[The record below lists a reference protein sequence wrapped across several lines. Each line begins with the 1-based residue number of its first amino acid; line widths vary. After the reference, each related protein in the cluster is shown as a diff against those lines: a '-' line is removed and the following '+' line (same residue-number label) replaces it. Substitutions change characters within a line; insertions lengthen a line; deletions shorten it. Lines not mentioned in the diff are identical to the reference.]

1 MLCEDTSRI
10 QETDLKETSIVSY
23 LIMSDIS
30 DNDNDEGLNAGAGPS
45 GISNRTMQETEDD
58 ILDYTNLQALIN
70 LTQAGFNGSGTTGLA
85 QDDMKLMSRNK
96 WLVIDPTFYPKA
108 PDDNFFFKLTDWS
121 DKEHGKFTYGLL
133 SGAKKY
139 VLSNSNKTSFASIIS
154 DTTSVEN
161 KEFKMFSAS
170 IYAMSLVHML
180 AIDLH
185 ASLGAHFPAQ
195 IDGEVDY

>member
-1 MLCEDTSRI
+1 
-10 QETDLKETSIVSY
+10 
-23 LIMSDIS
+23 MSDIS

-58 ILDYTNLQALIN
+58 ILDYTNLQALID
-70 LTQAGFNGSGTTGLA
+70 LTQAGFNGSGTTRLA
-85 QDDMKLMSRNK
+85 QDDMELTSRNK

-154 DTTSVEN
+154 DTSVEN

-180 AIDLH
+180 AIVLSRSPF
-185 ASLGAHFPAQ
+185 ATTSRFLSSFNLP
-195 IDGEVDY
+195 

>member
-1 MLCEDTSRI
+1 M
-10 QETDLKETSIVSY
+10 QETD
-23 LIMSDIS
+23 
-30 DNDNDEGLNAGAGPS
+30 
-45 GISNRTMQETEDD
+45 DD

-70 LTQAGFNGSGTTGLA
+70 LTQAGFNGSGTTRLA
-85 QDDMKLMSRNK
+85 QDDMELTSRNK

-133 SGAKKY
+133 SGSKKY

-180 AIDLH
+180 AIVLSRSPF
-185 ASLGAHFPAQ
+185 ATTSRFLSSFNLP
-195 IDGEVDY
+195 